1 MSSIFLRKNAQ
12 GLFNNKKPATKEN
25 FHKLAAL
32 RFQVPNS
39 MFQELVTVRFQLPC
53 SEQGGNSIP
62 SGRNGESVKSRLWRD
77 RRGCGAKAEGYRQFI
92 SIDNSPIVISGYW
105 VLGNDFRLIPMV
117 TTLALCEAISK
128 SEIAASSC
136 LDITPR
142 NDSVLWK
149 ALSPTHR
156 HPDTPIP

>member
-39 MFQELVTVRFQLPC
+39 MFQELVTVRLQLPC

-62 SGRNGESVKSRLWRD
+62 SGRSGESVKSRLWRD
-77 RRGCGAKAEGYRQFI
+77 RRGCGEKAECQ
-92 SIDNSPIVISGYW
+92 
-105 VLGNDFRLIPMV
+105 
-117 TTLALCEAISK
+117 
-128 SEIAASSC
+128 
-136 LDITPR
+136 
-142 NDSVLWK
+142 
-149 ALSPTHR
+149 
-156 HPDTPIP
+156 